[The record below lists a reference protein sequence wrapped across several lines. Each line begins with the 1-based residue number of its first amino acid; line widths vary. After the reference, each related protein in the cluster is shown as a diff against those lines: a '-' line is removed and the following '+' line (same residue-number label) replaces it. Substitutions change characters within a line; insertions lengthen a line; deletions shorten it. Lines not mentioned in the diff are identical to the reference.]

1 MAYPIDITP
10 SVADVAALLRA
21 RTKDING
28 EEIGTFNDDTRPTSS
43 QTITL
48 IEEAVADIQARMGGS
63 PPPEL
68 AGAGKSAAAMMAAC
82 LVELSYF
89 PEQVRTDRS
98 AFQSYW
104 ELLQNKITALQEA
117 ARGLEPGGN
126 LVSSTPIE
134 VPWVDYIPPVVM
146 PVEVAVAAEAAQV
159 GGIVAATVDDRA
171 DVVDRDRHPT
181 AEGADPPI
189 SDEDPLH

>member
-1 MAYPIDITP
+1 VAAIEYPINITP

-43 QTITL
+43 QAIRL
-48 IEEAVADIQARMGGS
+48 IEEAVADIEARMGLS

-82 LVELSYF
+82 LIELSYF
-89 PEQVRTDRS
+89 PEQVRSDRS
-98 AFQSYW
+98 AFEAYW
-104 ELLQNKITALQEA
+104 TLLQNKITALQEA

-126 LVSSTPIE
+126 LVSSTRIE
-134 VPWVDYIPPVVM
+134 VPWVDYV
-146 PVEVAVAAEAAQV
+146 
-159 GGIVAATVDDRA
+159 
-171 DVVDRDRHPT
+171 PT
-181 AEGADPPI
+181 QHVPNGV
-189 SDEDPLH
+189 